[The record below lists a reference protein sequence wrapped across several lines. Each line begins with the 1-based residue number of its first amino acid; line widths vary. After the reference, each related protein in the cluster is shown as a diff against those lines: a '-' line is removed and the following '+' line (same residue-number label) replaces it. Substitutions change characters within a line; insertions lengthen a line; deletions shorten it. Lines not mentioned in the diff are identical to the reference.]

1 MSVNAHKWTCVRLT
15 HGPRGQT
22 SILRRLLTIRMST
35 RTTPLQ
41 IRAQFQYISLIRY
54 FKNIEFLRSECQQD
68 LPASLKV
75 SLSNQ
80 GIILM
85 IFIKPRLS
93 RRDSEPHTRESRS
106 QVISWHCIV
115 SSFSAFVTRILRGCF
130 LEVGSVCVLFRLFW
144 ISLQS
149 FRNVL
154 FDILITSK
162 EASTLAM
169 F

>member
-1 MSVNAHKWTCVRLT
+1 MSVNAHKLTCVRLT

-54 FKNIEFLRSECQQD
+54 LNIEFLRSECQQD

-80 GIILM
+80 GIIL
-85 IFIKPRLS
+85 IILIKPR
-93 RRDSEPHTRESRS
+93 DYQGEIVNPHKGLIPEE
-106 QVISWHCIV
+106 VALKLFLDIV
-115 SSFSAFVTRILRGCF
+115 LYPVFPRF
-130 LEVGSVCVLFRLFW
+130 LEVGSVCVLFRFFLDKPPK
-144 ISLQS
+144 L
-149 FRNVL
+149 
-154 FDILITSK
+154 
-162 EASTLAM
+162 
-169 F
+169 